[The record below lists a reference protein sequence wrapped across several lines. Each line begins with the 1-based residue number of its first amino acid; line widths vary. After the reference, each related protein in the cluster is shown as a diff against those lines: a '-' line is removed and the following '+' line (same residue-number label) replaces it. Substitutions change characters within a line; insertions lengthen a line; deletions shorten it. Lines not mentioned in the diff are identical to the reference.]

1 MNGFMFSLMGVALII
16 LSFNLDTW
24 GELIVFLRVLGGILI
39 IMHFLYVLAWLP
51 SFGGDLE

>member
-24 GELIVFLRVLGGILI
+24 WELIVFLRVLGGVLI
-39 IMHFLYVLAWLP
+39 IMHFLYVLARLS
-51 SFGGDLE
+51 SFGGDVE

>member
-24 GELIVFLRVLGGILI
+24 WELIVFLRVLGGILI

-51 SFGGDLE
+51 SFGGDVE